1 MTDHDALCF
10 ALKRTD
16 ALKAKYTKARGD
28 VALSALA
35 DRVCDGKRMPG
46 RVRLLA
52 RTLKQMRK
60 EKKQ

>member
-1 MTDHDALCF
+1 MNDANALRF
-10 ALKRTD
+10 ALERTA

-35 DRVCDGKRMPG
+35 DRVCDGKPIPG
-46 RVRLLA
+46 RLRLVA

-60 EKKQ
+60 EKR